1 MDDLIKGD
9 PNALVMYLV
18 VREGINISRGKFGA
32 QIGHAVCSMTMRYH
46 QLDKQ
51 LDGFFSAH
59 CPGEECSHREPPAD
73 LLLKVADFQAWY
85 NKSGQRKIVK
95 TADDKEWA
103 KLKAEFE
110 GKEIEVIADAG
121 LSELEPGTETCLALW
136 PMRKC
141 DAPKIVQRLQV
152 MKEED

>member
-1 MDDLIKGD
+1 MDDNQLIKGD

-18 VREGINISRGKFGA
+18 AREGINISRGKFGA

-46 QLDKQ
+46 HLDKQ
-51 LDGFFSAH
+51 LDNYFNKADGD
-59 CPGEECSHREPPAD
+59 PPPTD
-73 LLLKVADFQAWY
+73 LLLKVSDFKEWF
-85 NKSGQRKIVK
+85 NKSGQRKVVK
-95 TADDKEWA
+95 VADDKEWE
-103 KLKAEFE
+103 KLKAEFA

-121 LSELEPGTETCLALW
+121 LSELIPGTETVISLW
-136 PMRKC
+136 PMRKI